1 MMKRFF
7 LKKMTALG
15 FNDDELIDQ
24 ISDNKV
30 ISNVIVSIEK
40 ISGKGIS

>member
-24 ISDNKV
+24 IIDNKV
-30 ISNVIVSIEK
+30 ISNVIVIEK

>member
-1 MMKRFF
+1 MMNDFF
-7 LKKMTALG
+7 FNKMTVLG
-15 FNDDELIDQ
+15 FNDDELIDY

-30 ISNVIVSIEK
+30 IINVKLSIEK